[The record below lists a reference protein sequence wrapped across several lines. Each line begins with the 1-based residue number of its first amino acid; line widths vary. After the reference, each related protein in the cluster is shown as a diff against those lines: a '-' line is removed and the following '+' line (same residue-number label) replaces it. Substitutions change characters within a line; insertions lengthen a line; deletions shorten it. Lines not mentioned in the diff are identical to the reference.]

1 MTKTNPKLQKL
12 EDSPDLDSSD
22 FSGSVA
28 QLLLGVHKPQ
38 FGIECGQ
45 QIFGNFVEGPLLA
58 GLGPGGSLAAAY
70 EHAEGRGASGEGH
83 C

>member
-1 MTKTNPKLQKL
+1 M
-12 EDSPDLDSSD
+12 DSSD

-28 QLLLGVHKPQ
+28 ELRLGVHKPQ
-38 FGIECGQ
+38 FGRIECGQ
-45 QIFGNFVEGPLLA
+45 QIFGNFVEGPLLLA